1 VDKYGNVRLK
11 DYSTVW
17 ISAHRLGAEIP
28 AGASVSISADSTL
41 GIAVADSNAQHP
53 GQNLNYTTGF
63 WAKSSNV
70 GDGLQFQ
77 VRGAAWGWSNPITVV
92 SPTVA
97 ALASPSEVIA
107 QDYMGAYN
115 TGDQGGFVV
124 VNFPATADHSS
135 LTSYVIWREV
145 LTTVVLGEDGSLV
158 VLDEA
163 DAESKF
169 IPWASVQP
177 YPGVDVVRA
186 VIATLDGDESYYA
199 VSAHRGWEVSA
210 TAEEAMEEVAEEAA
224 TEEAATEEAAT
235 EEAAAKIAFANG
247 ATISSPYELISQT
260 MVNSK
265 AASALQDVPVFATLT
280 PEALAFMDRGVVPNL
295 NAVGTEFQSA
305 KTVTD
310 EAVRAID
317 NIAPEAVV
325 SLRAFDTVGDAG
337 SSISISWTKSVSDVS
352 MTQVVANAIGASGNT
367 FNTQGVMGYNIYRA
381 LGNDDEFQLVGKANT
396 GETSFEDVTA
406 MNGVRYSYKV
416 VPYDNDNESITA
428 LTSSAMAIRNRVLD
442 TNGQVVVGL
451 FGADNKVGFD
461 DFFIFADHF
470 GLKGGEANFEAAFDL
485 NMDNQINFADFFT
498 FADNFGRSVDLAGKV
513 IPTLAGLNSD
523 ARLDVTAADALP
535 GVGEDMVIRVSLAD
549 FMEVKGYGFHM
560 SFDSNEL
567 EFVKVAPMDNNILGE
582 SDLAHPQVIAHKDGE
597 LSIAAFG
604 DVASEGLLDVNL
616 VFRAK
621 TEIED
626 GYIELSEGQLRDG
639 SYGLNQVGSLGFVRI
654 ETRPEAFALND
665 NFPNPFNPE
674 TTIKYALPE
683 AGSTKLVIYNVVGQV
698 VRHLV
703 TEQQSAG
710 RYVIQWDATNDNG
723 QALSSGVY
731 FYHLQVG
738 GEFQQVKR
746 MLLLK

>member
-1 VDKYGNVRLK
+1 
-11 DYSTVW
+11 
-17 ISAHRLGAEIP
+17 
-28 AGASVSISADSTL
+28 
-41 GIAVADSNAQHP
+41 
-53 GQNLNYTTGF
+53 
-63 WAKSSNV
+63 
-70 GDGLQFQ
+70 
-77 VRGAAWGWSNPITVV
+77 
-92 SPTVA
+92 
-97 ALASPSEVIA
+97 
-107 QDYMGAYN
+107 
-115 TGDQGGFVV
+115 VV

-158 VLDEA
+158 VLDDA
-163 DAESKF
+163 DAEF
-169 IPWASVQP
+169 VFVPWASVKP

-186 VIATLDGDESYYA
+186 VVATLDGDDSYYA

-210 TAEEAMEEVAEEAA
+210 APNPEDTPAEEAA
-224 TEEAATEEAAT
+224 TEEAATEEVAEEAAT

>member
-1 VDKYGNVRLK
+1 MF
-11 DYSTVW
+11 T
-17 ISAHRLGAEIP
+17 
-28 AGASVSISADSTL
+28 
-41 GIAVADSNAQHP
+41 
-53 GQNLNYTTGF
+53 
-63 WAKSSNV
+63 
-70 GDGLQFQ
+70 
-77 VRGAAWGWSNPITVV
+77 VRGATAIGVSDSTTVV
-92 SPTVA
+92 SATVA

-169 IPWASVQP
+169 IPWASVKP

-210 TAEEAMEEVAEEAA
+210 TAEEAMEEEAAEEEAA
-224 TEEAATEEAAT
+224 EEEAAE

-396 GETSFEDVTA
+396 GETSFDDVTA

-639 SYGLNQVGSLGFVRI
+639 SYGLNQVASLGFVRI